1 MSPNNAQLLQELIKN
16 ELSTVPLENWRY
28 FFPCSVAVWRFIEL
42 QFPGVF
48 GPLQAGFD
56 TEPFFIGKGAKWFCD
71 VLQNDEEYL
80 DLLESIMYEVVR
92 KLGKHS
98 KERGFLIKAE
108 TPELNGETINQLA
121 QVIASKLEEGIKSSQ
136 IE

>member
-1 MSPNNAQLLQELIKN
+1 MPINNAEQLQELIKN
-16 ELSTVPLENWRY
+16 ELSTIPLEKWRY
-28 FFPCSVAVWRFIEL
+28 FFPCSVAVWRFIES

-48 GPLQAGFD
+48 GSLQAGFD

-98 KERGFLIKAE
+98 KERGFLIKTE
-108 TPELNGETINQLA
+108 VPEFNSETINYLA
-121 QVIASKLEEGIKSSQ
+121 QVIVSKVEDGIKNSQ